1 MAQGGGRCFG
11 TAFFFMLVALDIVP
25 MLGLM
30 TALHP
35 ALLDLVRERTGPTH
49 ANYTALLCATPDMR
63 QLAEQLA
70 RGVDP
75 DSMRR
80 DGSTILHRQDLP
92 LPAVRL
98 LLAARANPDIRWFDR
113 QLRTPLFFTTVPGV
127 PTALYRAGADLEH
140 RDADGLTPLLANVQD
155 GSLPIVEELLS
166 LGANWQAT
174 DRDGLGVYDYA
185 SLQPDPAVE
194 RQLLTIIRK
203 HRAGLK
209 RAALMEQVGLEEEG
223 RERRRM

>member
-1 MAQGGGRCFG
+1 
-11 TAFFFMLVALDIVP
+11 

-35 ALLDLVRERTGPTH
+35 ALLDLVRERTGSTH
-49 ANYTALLCATPDMR
+49 PNYTALLCASLDPD

-75 DSMRR
+75 DSLRR
-80 DGSTILHRQDLP
+80 DGSTLLHRQDLP

-98 LLAARANPDIRWFDR
+98 LLAAHADPNLRWFDR
-113 QLRTPLFFTTVPGV
+113 QLRTPLFFTTIPGV
-127 PTALYRAGADLEH
+127 PTALVNAGADLEH
-140 RDADGLTPLLANVQD
+140 RDMDGLTPLLANVQD
-155 GSLPIVEELLS
+155 GHVPITEELLS

-194 RQLLTIIRK
+194 RQLLAALRR
-203 HRAGLK
+203 HRAGLR
-209 RAALMEQVGLEEEG
+209 RAALMEQVGLEDEG